1 LTFATITATILL
13 ASMLLHDGIRPDQ
26 DLIAFKTWMARHG
39 KTYTTE
45 TEFAYRLNVYKKN
58 AVYVAEHNA
67 RHAAGLE
74 TFDLEMNLFA
84 DMEINE
90 FADKYTMRNFQ
101 ATTKCTGGQAPTNS
115 LPDAVDWSTKG
126 AVTPIKNQGQC
137 GSCWAFSTTGSLEG
151 VNFLKNKNLLSFS
164 EQQLVDCST
173 KYGNH
178 GCNGGLMDDAF
189 YYVIDNGITL
199 ESKYTYRGIDGSCH
213 YNESSDKAFQITNC
227 VDITVNKELA
237 LRASIAQQP
246 VSVAIDA
253 AHASFQL
260 YKSGVYSGLC
270 GTNLDHGV
278 LAVGYGAESGKS
290 FFKVKNSW
298 GASWGSNGFI
308 YIANKGDGKGQC
320 GIQMAASFPIA

>member
-1 LTFATITATILL
+1 
-13 ASMLLHDGIRPDQ
+13 MRPDA
-26 DLIAFKTWMARHG
+26 DLIAFKTWMARNG
-39 KTYTTE
+39 KHYTTE
-45 TEFAYRLNVYKKN
+45 FEFTYRLGVFKRN
-58 AVYVAEHNA
+58 AIYVAEHNA

-90 FADKYTMRNFQ
+90 FVDKYTMKNFKV
-101 ATTKCTGGQAPTNS
+101 TSKCTGNQAPVDN
-115 LPDAVDWSTKG
+115 LPDAVDWTTKG

-151 VNFLKNKNLLSFS
+151 ANFLKNKNLLSFS
-164 EQQLVDCST
+164 EQQLCDCST
-173 KYGNH
+173 KYGNQ

-199 ESKYTYRGIDGSCH
+199 ESKYPYKAVDGTCK
-213 YNESSDKAFQITNC
+213 YNATDKAFQITNC
-227 VDITVNKELA
+227 VDVTVEKA
-237 LRASIAQQP
+237 LPLKAAIAQQP

-278 LAVGYGAESGKS
+278 LAVGYGTDSSKP

-298 GASWGSNGFI
+298 GASWGSNGYI
-308 YIANKGDGKGQC
+308 YILNKGDGKGQC
-320 GIQMAASFPIA
+320 GIQLAASFPVA